1 MPAQRTL
8 LVLAD
13 LSKAELTSVKE
24 EADVAEFTLQRAAN
38 LQAAVVALATKPPSA
53 VMIDVAHPD
62 AEALCYKVRGKRRS
76 ADIAV
81 FGLGS
86 RLTDTIFANAFQWGA
101 DDVIARHTEGALS
114 ARLVALPADQSVQPQ
129 VRGDAIVADADTT
142 RANLIGR
149 TLGNAGY
156 EVRYISDRASLRQ
169 LASDGHLRLVVASS
183 DLGFARTL
191 ITEAREKG
199 SVATWI
205 VTCHPGDQEG
215 LKNSLKGI
223 ERAGVV
229 SVFDPVNDILYVSND
244 LGGAYASSARQEQRH
259 AYGTMVAFR
268 ATGSDADEYGY
279 TYNVSAHGMYVRTL
293 APPVDAQVWLELRP
307 PAAQRRVRLVGEIKW
322 RRNFGR
328 LGTATAPPGFGLR
341 IVDALAA
348 DQDLWMRGVTTLGDE
363 TQALKPASS
372 PQAAPRRVG
381 PPPPPS
387 PPNASREPSA
397 PDVTDLVVDAEDDD
411 DRPSA
416 VAVAIAD
423 AMGTVGRANASIEEE
438 ELQPKPVKA
447 VDGPSPGPAGLG
459 KTLPLG
465 DFKPPRPPPAGG
477 PPRSG
482 RPTPAN
488 AMELADAALGAPA
501 PSAAEPAA
509 APSGPPP
516 TPPPLPGSDAAQLP
530 IPASDPNHDPIRPS
544 EPQYPS
550 APEISYQ
557 PTDIAA
563 PPSAPGSPLDAPVRF
578 SEPEYPSAPEISYH
592 SVPDIDPAFLEHDA
606 PTTPMHRFPVAAV
619 AVVAAVV
626 GLGVVG
632 GGGYWIYSS
641 FLASSDSAVAEPTAS
656 AKPAAVPSAPRRAM
670 DAPPPKASEVPPL
683 ESPPPS
689 GAAEAPASAAAAASE
704 APAPSAAAPTSGLD
718 PAEGGDG
725 SDLQWNQGYL
735 VVNSSASVDVYA
747 TGVHTGKANQKNIV
761 KCGLRWV
768 RLGTEPGPVW
778 VSEGRTVDVKC
789 QSVTLVNLEPNAPVK
804 P

>member
-24 EADVAEFTLQRAAN
+24 EAEVAEFTLQRAAN
-38 LQAAVVALATKPPSA
+38 LQAAVVALATKPPAA
-53 VMIDVAHPD
+53 VMMDVTHPD

-76 ADIAV
+76 SDIAV
-81 FGLGS
+81 FGLGR
-86 RLTDTIFANAFQWGA
+86 RLTDTVFTNAFRWGA
-101 DDVIARHTEGALS
+101 DDVIARHAEGALS

-149 TLGNAGY
+149 TLSNAGY
-156 EVRYISDRASLRQ
+156 EVRYLSDKASLRQ
-169 LASDGHLRLVVASS
+169 LASDEHLRLVVASS

-191 ITEAREKG
+191 ITEARDKG

-215 LKNSLKGI
+215 LKNSLNDI
-223 ERAGVV
+223 DRVGVV

-244 LGGAYASSARQEQRH
+244 LGGDYASSARQEERH

-268 ATGSDADEYGY
+268 AAGREADEFGY

-293 APPVDAQVWLELRP
+293 APPVDEQVWLELRP
-307 PAAQRRVRLVGEIKW
+307 PAAQRRVRLVGEIRW

-348 DQDLWMRGVTTLGDE
+348 DQELWMRGVATLGKE

-372 PQAAPRRVG
+372 PKAAPG
-381 PPPPPS
+381 HIDPPPAPS
-387 PPNASREPSA
+387 RPRASRDPSA
-397 PDVTDLVVDAEDDD
+397 PDVTDLVVDAEDED
-411 DRPSA
+411 DRQSA

-423 AMGTVGRANASIEEE
+423 AMGTVGRTAASAARDAGLVE
-438 ELQPKPVKA
+438 PTPVKT
-447 VDGPSPGPAGLG
+447 VDGPRPGPAGLG

-465 DFKPPRPPPAGG
+465 DYEAPQPASASGPPRP
-477 PPRSG
+477 G

-488 AMELADAALGAPA
+488 AMELVDAALGAPA
-501 PSAAEPAA
+501 PPAGDQGTAATRPPA
-509 APSGPPP
+509 
-516 TPPPLPGSDAAQLP
+516 TPPPLPGADRAVLP
-530 IPASDPNHDPIRPS
+530 IPAGDALHDPVRLS

-550 APEISYQ
+550 APEISY
-557 PTDIAA
+557 
-563 PPSAPGSPLDAPVRF
+563 
-578 SEPEYPSAPEISYH
+578 H
-592 SVPDIDPAFLEHDA
+592 SVPEIDPAFLEPDDA
-606 PTTPMHRFPVAAV
+606 PATPMHQFPTAAVAAV
-619 AVVAAVV
+619 AAVI

-632 GGGYWIYSS
+632 GGGYWAYSN
-641 FLASSDSAVAEPTAS
+641 FLASPDSPQAEPLASTQPATAS
-656 AKPAAVPSAPRRAM
+656 SSPPKPTRTPA
-670 DAPPPKASEVPPL
+670 PKASSASPVGSAPPTAQL
-683 ESPPPS
+683 
-689 GAAEAPASAAAAASE
+689 AAPTAAASE
-704 APAPSAAAPTSGLD
+704 APAPGASVPTSGID

-735 VVNSSASVDVYA
+735 VVNASTSVDVYA
-747 TGVHTGKANQKNIV
+747 TGVYAGKTNQKNIV

-768 RLGTEPGPVW
+768 RLGTQPGPVW
-778 VSEGRTVDVKC
+778 VSEGRTVNVKC
-789 QSVTLVNLEPNAPVK
+789 QSVTLVNLEPNTPVR